1 MNSLF
6 TICAGLATVSLAYI
20 AVSLEPIAQQARQ
33 WNYCVEHQVAYF
45 IEQEGKEQPWTRPNQ
60 VAFCS
65 GSAFKVDATITNI
78 DSLKK

>member
-1 MNSLF
+1 MNSLL

-20 AVSLEPIAQQARQ
+20 AVSLEPIAQQART
-33 WNYCVEHQVAYF
+33 WSSCVEHQVAYF
-45 IEQEGKEQPWTRPNQ
+45 IEQEGKEHPWTRPNQ

-78 DSLKK
+78 DSLNK